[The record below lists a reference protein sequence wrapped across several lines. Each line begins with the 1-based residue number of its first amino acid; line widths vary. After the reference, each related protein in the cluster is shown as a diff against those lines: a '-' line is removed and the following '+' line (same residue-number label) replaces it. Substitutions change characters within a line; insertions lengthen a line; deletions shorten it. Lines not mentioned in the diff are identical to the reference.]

1 MTTAV
6 ENLTSTF
13 SALLGAERVKSDEA
27 TRMSFALGKM
37 LPDCVVSP
45 GSEEEVAAALGR
57 ATELGLAV
65 VPCRN
70 GTKLPIGNTPKR
82 YDVALCLR
90 EMNRI
95 WHYEPADLTVTVETG
110 MKLADFQRFVGK
122 AGLWLAL
129 DPPFEAKASIG
140 GILAANSSGPSRF
153 LYGQARDLTLGMSVA
168 TSEGK
173 VIRTGGRVVK
183 NVTGYDLSK
192 IFIGSF
198 GTLGV
203 ITQASFK
210 LSPLP
215 ALRASFRIRGQ
226 ELLQIREFRRQVV
239 RSPLGVQALEF
250 VDERAGRLA
259 FEGQGLGGIGK
270 GPELWIQVAGV
281 ERAVARTRQEMG
293 RLAQAVGAECQ
304 SIEQD
309 EAGAVWSRLR
319 DFPVWLPERYPQV
332 TLLRAGL
339 PPGVSEEFIA
349 GSASAVEAA
358 GGRGAV
364 FAHLGSGIV
373 RLCLLEPPGEDL
385 AALIGQLREA
395 AVRLEGSL
403 ILERASEELKGQ
415 MDVWGEAGDA
425 LGVMRQMKAAWDPTN
440 TLSPGRFVGGI

>member
-6 ENLTSTF
+6 ENLTTTF

-37 LPDCVVSP
+37 LPESVVSP

-110 MKLADFQRFVGK
+110 MKLADFQRFLGK

-192 IFIGSF
+192 LFIGSF

-281 ERAVARTRQEMG
+281 ERAVRRTGEELEK
-293 RLAQAVGAECQ
+293 LASMVGAECE
-304 SIEQD
+304 SIEED
-309 EAGAVWSRLR
+309 EAEAAWSRLR
-319 DFPVWLPERYPQV
+319 DFPAWLPELYPQA
-332 TLLRAGL
+332 TLLRASL
-339 PPGVSEEFIA
+339 PPAASEEFIA
-349 GSASAVEAA
+349 GSGSALEAA
-358 GGRGAV
+358 GAKGAV
-364 FAHLGSGIV
+364 FAHLGSGMV
-373 RLCLLEPPGEDL
+373 HLCLLEPPRE

-395 AVRLEGSL
+395 AVRLEGAL
-403 ILERASEELKGQ
+403 ILERASEELKGE

-425 LGVMRQMKAAWDPTN
+425 LGVMRQMKATWDPGN